1 MLLFSYKGQKEYFF
15 DTHMSQKS
23 QNKKGDKMLLGEVAE
38 VRTGLVLSR
47 KKWTDDAKEKVKYNA
62 LNLKC
67 VAPEG
72 YLALDDS
79 EEYFAKERLNPDYLT
94 KANDILVRL
103 SAPYTVIF
111 ITDTSQCG
119 YVIPSHFA
127 IVRAD
132 ETRSAPEYL
141 NWFLK
146 RDSVKQK
153 IIQNVSGST
162 AFGTISSGFIAN
174 LEMRDIPIAEQ
185 KVVGNILLLAEKEQE
200 LLYKLAE
207 AKATYSKAIANKIY
221 DKIKRGKKNDK

>member
-1 MLLFSYKGQKEYFF
+1 
-15 DTHMSQKS
+15 
-23 QNKKGDKMLLGEVAE
+23 MLLGEVAE

-47 KKWTDDAKEKVKYNA
+47 KKAADNAKVKIEYKA

-67 VAPEG
+67 VMSEG
-72 YLALDDS
+72 YLNLENT
-79 EEYFAKERLNPDYLT
+79 EEYNATERLKPEYLT
-94 KANDILVRL
+94 NTNDILVRL

-111 ITDTSQCG
+111 ITDASQCG

-132 ETRSAPEYL
+132 ETKSAPEYL

-146 RDSVKQK
+146 RDTVKQK
-153 IIQNVSGST
+153 IMQNVSGST

-174 LEMRDIPIAEQ
+174 LEMRDIPITEQ

-207 AKATYSKAIANKIY
+207 AKAIYSKAVVNEIY
-221 DKIKRGKKNDK
+221 DKIKRGNKNDK

>member
-1 MLLFSYKGQKEYFF
+1 
-15 DTHMSQKS
+15 MSQKY
-23 QNKKGDKMLLGEVAE
+23 QNKTGDEMLLGEVAE

-47 KKWTDDAKEKVKYNA
+47 KKAPDDAKVKIEYKS

-67 VAPEG
+67 IMPEG
-72 YLALDDS
+72 YLNLENTEDFVA
-79 EEYFAKERLNPDYLT
+79 AERLKPEYLT
-94 KANDILVRL
+94 NMNDILVRL

-132 ETRSAPEYL
+132 DKKLAPEYL

-146 RDSVKQK
+146 RDIVKQK
-153 IIQNVSGST
+153 IMQNVSGST

-174 LEMRDIPIAEQ
+174 LEMRDIPITEQ

-207 AKATYSKAIANKIY
+207 AKAIYSKAIVNEIY
-221 DKIKRGKKNDK
+221 DKIKRGNKNDK